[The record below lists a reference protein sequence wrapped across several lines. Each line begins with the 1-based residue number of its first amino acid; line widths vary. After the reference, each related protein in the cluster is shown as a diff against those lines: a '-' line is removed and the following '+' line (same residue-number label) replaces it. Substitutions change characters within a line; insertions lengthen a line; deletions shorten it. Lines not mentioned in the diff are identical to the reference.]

1 MTSPTLEA
9 RIADDLATAMKAG
22 DDDARRTLRL
32 LRAALQNARIEGR
45 GTLDEDGVVA
55 ILARQA
61 KQRREAMAEY
71 ARGGREDLVAREAAE
86 LAIIEGYLPKPLD
99 EEELAAA
106 VRAQIAAVGATGP
119 ADMGRV
125 MGPLMKEL
133 AGRADG
139 EAVSALVRRLLQG

>member
-1 MTSPTLEA
+1 LTSPTLEA